1 MTHID
6 KNNKTFKLSFTA
18 VMIALGTVLSLL
30 TVFRLPFGGSV
41 TPFSM
46 LPLVIVGC
54 MYGVKWGLF
63 SGFTYGVLQAV
74 LGATMSG
81 AFEAQGILN
90 VVLICGIDYLAAY
103 SVVGLSGIFKG
114 KKQNGFSL
122 VCGSVLAMFLRY
134 VCHIISG
141 AVLYGSWA
149 EWYFTKEGFYSWGQ
163 TLIEKYSGFTLSLI
177 YSVIYNATYMVPE
190 ILITTVAAG
199 IVLSLPPVK
208 TLIFDKK
215 G

>member
-1 MTHID
+1 MNNID
-6 KNNKTFKLSFTA
+6 KRNKTFKLSFTA

-46 LPLVIVGC
+46 LPLIIVGC

-90 VVLICGIDYLAAY
+90 VILICGIDYLIAY
-103 SVVGLSGIFKG
+103 SVVGLSGMFKS
-114 KKQNGFSL
+114 KKQSIFPL
-122 VCGSVLAMFLRY
+122 VCGSVSAMVFRY
-134 VCHIISG
+134 VCHVVSG
-141 AVLYGSWA
+141 AILYGSWA
-149 EWYFTKEGFYSWGQ
+149 EWYFTQEGFYSWGK
-163 TLIEKYSGFTLSLI
+163 TLIEKYSGFSLSLI
-177 YSVIYNATYMVPE
+177 YSVIYNAMYMVPE
-190 ILITTVAAG
+190 IVITTLAAS
-199 IVLSLPPVK
+199 IVLSVKPVK
-208 TLIFDKK
+208 KFVFD
-215 G
+215 